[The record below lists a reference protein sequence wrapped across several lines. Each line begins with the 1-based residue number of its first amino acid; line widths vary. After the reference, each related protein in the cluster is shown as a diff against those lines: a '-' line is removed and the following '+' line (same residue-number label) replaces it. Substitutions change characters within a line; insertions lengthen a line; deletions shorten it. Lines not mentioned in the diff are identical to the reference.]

1 MLPRPALAVRPVYP
15 RAVRAADRCGAGI
28 PASPELRTD
37 EVRLAPIEASR
48 LEVRQPEVLRR
59 EVSAALQVVRLQA
72 VEEAKQ
78 LVPMEQAR
86 QMAQPQEAA
95 RSAQQGAGSM
105 LEELQEPA
113 PLKKPVAL
121 SFAVQPL
128 AAVLMEALQPEV
140 AAAAAKAQL
149 REVVVEAEV
158 LPLAQPPVAQ
168 QEAVLL
174 SEQPEAAAEA
184 EAEVLPSA
192 VRAAEVARGAA
203 VVAQQR
209 AAAVE
214 AAELPS
220 GEVAVAAVQE
230 AVEVLLQEAV
240 VVPAARPSARPEAVP
255 SVAASACRPGLA
267 QQVVRL
273 ARAQR
278 VRCEIAQSSTS
289 RKKPKGQWWQEGP
302 SEALSCQPAVR
313 RESFNSVQRSERFG
327 ESISMYRWG
336 RNVADV
342 NAATRFILE

>member
-1 MLPRPALAVRPVYP
+1 MYP

-37 EVRLAPIEASR
+37 EVRLAPIAVSRLEVLR

-59 EVSAALQVVRLQA
+59 EVSAALQVVRLRA
-72 VEEAKQ
+72 VEEVQQ

-128 AAVLMEALQPEV
+128 AAV
-140 AAAAAKAQL
+140 
-149 REVVVEAEV
+149 
-158 LPLAQPPVAQ
+158 
-168 QEAVLL
+168 
-174 SEQPEAAAEA
+174 
-184 EAEVLPSA
+184 
-192 VRAAEVARGAA
+192 
-203 VVAQQR
+203 
-209 AAAVE
+209 
-214 AAELPS
+214 
-220 GEVAVAAVQE
+220 QE

-240 VVPAARPSARPEAVP
+240 VLPAARPSARPEAVP